1 MTKEGGGRDRRRW
14 PRAPLR
20 GQVVGQI
27 YTEHAAPIVD
37 LSEGGALL
45 EVPCALRPRSVYSV
59 RLALGPGTVLML
71 KASVVRSYV
80 HRVESAGEGETQI
93 RYQVALQWV
102 DLRASDQA
110 LLRQRLASEA
120 TPEVAG
126 LTETPLATSDPASI
140 ERRDSLRVDLAR
152 PVASEVGLHLESRV
166 LMLSPGGMTVRMPF
180 RPEIGSTVTC
190 TLAIAGVPSLLRG
203 VVRDTHQDVT
213 ENDQSDFVVGVEFLD
228 LSDEARASIE
238 AYVARMA

>member
-1 MTKEGGGRDRRRW
+1 MTKEGGGRDRRHW

-20 GQVVGQI
+20 GKVVGQI
-27 YTEHAAPIVD
+27 YTAHAAPIVD
-37 LSEGGALL
+37 LSEGGALP

-80 HRVESAGEGETQI
+80 HRDESAGEGDTQI
-93 RYQVALQWV
+93 RYQVALQFV

-126 LTETPLATSDPASI
+126 LTETPPAPGDQESI
-140 ERRDSLRVDLAR
+140 EGRDSLRVDLAR

-180 RPEIGSTVTC
+180 RPEIDSIVTC
-190 TLAIAGVPSLLRG
+190 TLG
-203 VVRDTHQDVT
+203 
-213 ENDQSDFVVGVEFLD
+213 
-228 LSDEARASIE
+228 
-238 AYVARMA
+238 YVARMA

>member
-1 MTKEGGGRDRRRW
+1 MTKEGSGRDRRRW

-93 RYQVALQWV
+93 RY
-102 DLRASDQA
+102 
-110 LLRQRLASEA
+110 
-120 TPEVAG
+120 
-126 LTETPLATSDPASI
+126 
-140 ERRDSLRVDLAR
+140 
-152 PVASEVGLHLESRV
+152 
-166 LMLSPGGMTVRMPF
+166 
-180 RPEIGSTVTC
+180 
-190 TLAIAGVPSLLRG
+190 
-203 VVRDTHQDVT
+203 
-213 ENDQSDFVVGVEFLD
+213 
-228 LSDEARASIE
+228 
-238 AYVARMA
+238 